1 MALTSAQ
8 ETEYARLSSERQAV
22 LDPNKAKFER
32 FTPAELKAKVNILGI
47 GSAVNW
53 ATECNYTDAEKAY
66 VEAAITR
73 SRWFVVHSD
82 QVDPQESVIGGIM
95 NEGITDADLQML
107 LSQNVLAAE
116 QLRRIIAERLR
127 EELQAELDALKASSN
142 GVAAE
147 TEAVVETA

>member
-8 ETEYARLSSERQAV
+8 ETEYARLSDERKAV

-66 VEAAITR
+66 VEAAMPR
-73 SRWFVVHSD
+73 SKWAIEV
-82 QVDPQESVIGGIM
+82 P
-95 NEGITDADLQML
+95 L
-107 LSQNVLAAE
+107 LLA
-116 QLRRIIAERLR
+116 
-127 EELQAELDALKASSN
+127 
-142 GVAAE
+142 
-147 TEAVVETA
+147 EAVALEADGSSATVIKSFLKSR